1 MGLKLRMLNPIA
13 VVAAAAVLAVPATA
27 NAVASASTWAGT
39 MTDSRVD
46 ESSSLAVSTAFP
58 GIAYTANDEN
68 DPIYAIEIG
77 TGRVV
82 GSARLVAQ
90 TMVTKKAKVW
100 APKRK
105 YAGNPAVTCQTKK
118 QRKKM
123 CKKFTRQVPVATAAT
138 AGLVDPEAM
147 ATDSAGT
154 VWLADTGDND
164 LQRHGGALYA
174 FSEPGTGD
182 HATPATRYPIVYP
195 GGVSYNVETL
205 LINPVTNAKYLVS
218 KTASGAGKL
227 FGLPKALSTTT
238 PNLAVDTGVTTIPA
252 MISDGDFSPRG
263 TRVILRNG
271 TPSSQEAYV
280 FNASTWARLNSITN
294 VPNASSGK
302 GESVSFDPKA
312 TRFLTSREGNDAPL
326 YWVSFDEATWK

>member
-1 MGLKLRMLNPIA
+1 MGLKLQMLRFLAVTAGVAALAAPIA
-13 VVAAAAVLAVPATA
+13 ADALTPTP
-27 NAVASASTWAGT
+27 TYAGT

-46 ESSSLAVSTAFP
+46 ESSSLAVSSASP

-68 DPIYAIEIG
+68 DPVYAVEVG
-77 TGRVV
+77 TGRIV
-82 GSARLVAQ
+82 GSARIETQ
-90 TMVTKKAKVW
+90 TTETKKAKVW
-100 APKRK
+100 IPKRK

-118 QRKKM
+118 QRKKL
-123 CKKFTRQVPVATAAT
+123 CKKVTRQVPVAAAAT

-154 VWLADTGDND
+154 VWLADTGDNN

-174 FSEPGTGD
+174 FGDPGTGD

-218 KTASGAGKL
+218 KTASGTGKL

-252 MISDGDFSPRG
+252 MVSDGDFSPRG

-271 TPSSQEAYV
+271 TPGSTQAYV
-280 FNASTWARLNSITN
+280 MSATTWVQLGTIA
-294 VPNASSGK
+294 VPNTAGGK
-302 GESVSFDPKA
+302 GESVSFDAQAP
-312 TRFLTSREGNDAPL
+312 RFLTSREGDDAPL
-326 YWVSFDEATWK
+326 YWVAFDEATWKQ